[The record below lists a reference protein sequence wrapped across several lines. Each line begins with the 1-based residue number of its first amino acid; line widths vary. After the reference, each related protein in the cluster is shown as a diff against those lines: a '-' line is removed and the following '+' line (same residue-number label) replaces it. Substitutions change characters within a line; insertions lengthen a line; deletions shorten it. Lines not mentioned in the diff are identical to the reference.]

1 MDVNYSGDLFQRTL
15 QVVHTP
21 IEGIKMVLNR
31 KHLIDEGLA
40 VSRQDKVS
48 LIAIQPRHQVLR
60 HLCHTNTGLSYHDN
74 RAELK
79 MQS

>member
-48 LIAIQPRHQVLR
+48 LMAIEPGHQLLR
-60 HLCHTNTGLSYHDN
+60 HLCHTNTGVSHHGH
-74 RAELK
+74 RADL
-79 MQS
+79 